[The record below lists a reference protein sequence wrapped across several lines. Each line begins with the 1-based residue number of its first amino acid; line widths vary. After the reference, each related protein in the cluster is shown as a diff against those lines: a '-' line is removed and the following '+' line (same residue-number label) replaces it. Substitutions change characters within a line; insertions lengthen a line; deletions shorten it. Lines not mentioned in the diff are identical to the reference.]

1 MTFWVTSSVPAGAAA
16 GAVSTGADTTGAAVV
31 AATTGV
37 YAAGAATGAGAA
49 AAAAVGSGMPALP
62 RIHPATCLIVG
73 KSRSFIVSSR
83 STL

>member
-1 MTFWVTSSVPAGAAA
+1 MSMTFWVTSSVPAGAAA
-16 GAVSTGADTTGAAVV
+16 ATGAVSTEA
-31 AATTGV
+31 
-37 YAAGAATGAGAA
+37 AAGAAATGAAD
-49 AAAAVGSGMPALP
+49 GSGMPALP